1 MRPSITLGV
10 GLGDFSIDRSADS
23 EWLGTTMDE
32 VAEIPKW
39 GFLGGIILRL
49 SMIFGVVQ
57 PSGFGSCSGK
67 AFNSESTVPMG

>member
-1 MRPSITLGV
+1 M
-10 GLGDFSIDRSADS
+10 GLGDFSIDRSADL

-32 VAEIPKW
+32 VAKIPKW